1 MDVGVKEKAGRRRGA
16 RARRARARTRPTRG
30 VADHGAQAAWPGRR
44 GRAGARRTIDPPR
57 GEN

>member
-16 RARRARARTRPTRG
+16 RARRARAPVRH
-30 VADHGAQAAWPGRR
+30 ADHGAQAAWPGRR